1 MKLLIVTGMSG
12 AGKTRIL
19 NALEDIGFYC
29 IDNLPPGLLNS
40 FISFRDEM
48 GPVAENVAITIDS
61 RSQNLFESMD
71 EVLDLLKIEKVEHGL
86 LFIDCED
93 TTLLRRYKESR
104 RSHPLMYFNE
114 KLTISEAI
122 SLERTLLANLRQ
134 RSDYVLDSTHL
145 QASELKAQ
153 ILQLFSKRDQD
164 NFRVNFVSFGFKYG
178 LLNDGDLIF
187 DLRCLPNP
195 FYVEEL
201 RELTGESEEI
211 VDYLWQYQET
221 KDLYNVILNYLE
233 VSIPLYLK
241 EGKTQLIIGIGCT
254 GGRHRSVAIA
264 NNIENKLKENGHR
277 AIVNHRDFR
286 LR

>member
-71 EVLDLLKIEKVEHGL
+71 EVLDLLKIEKVDHGL

-241 EGKTQLIIGIGCT
+241 EGKTQLVVGLGCT
-254 GGRHRSVAIA
+254 GGKHRSVAFA
-264 NNIENKLKENGHR
+264 ELLSKDCQYEKTVCG
-277 AIVNHRDFR
+277 VNHRDINR
-286 LR
+286 G